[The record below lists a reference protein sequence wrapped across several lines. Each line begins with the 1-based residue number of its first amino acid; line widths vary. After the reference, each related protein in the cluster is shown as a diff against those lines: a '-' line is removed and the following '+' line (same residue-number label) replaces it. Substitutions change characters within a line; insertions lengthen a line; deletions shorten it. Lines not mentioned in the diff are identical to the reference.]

1 MKLKGSEAIVKVL
14 LEQGVDTVFG
24 YPGGAVIPLYD
35 ALYSA
40 PLKNV
45 LTAHEQGA
53 IHAADG
59 YARASGKTG
68 VCIATSGPGATNIVT
83 GLATAYLDSIPLVA
97 ITGQVGVSMLGRDSF
112 QEIDIVGVTMPIT
125 KYNMMVRSKEELVPA
140 LREAF
145 ALAKEGRPGP
155 VLVDVP
161 SSVQVEELEWPE
173 AEGQAEAEPLPQAT
187 AEQLT
192 QAAEVLNAAQKP
204 VLLVGG
210 GAVNSGAQAELV
222 ELAEKCDLP
231 VVNTLMGIGVYPE
244 SDARSLGLT
253 GMHGHIASNLAV
265 ANADVLIVA
274 GSRFSDRVT
283 GDRNRYVG
291 KKTIIQLDIDPSEID
306 KNVAASLPVMGDVK
320 ETLQRL
326 LPLLREAQRLG
337 ITVNRIDETLGAFRH
352 TRAELMEYAALCRDN
367 GVALTVSIGPRAA
380 YDTSATRLSRQG
392 AVIGYRL
399 RGEEQLVR
407 ALEDAKRVCD
417 LGIRGLL
424 VYDEGL
430 LWVLNEARRAGE
442 LPADTVL
449 KASAH
454 CGHGNGASFRLL
466 ERCGA
471 DSINPVRDLSL
482 DMLCA
487 LRASVSVPLD
497 IHTDCPESSGGFIR
511 TYEAPEIVRC
521 CAPVYLKTGNSAL
534 AAHGSLPTEADA
546 ARMAQQAAIVMEM
559 LGRYLPEARQ
569 LSRGEGHGQVAEAEV
584 CV

>member
-125 KYNMMVRSKEELVPA
+125 KYNMLVRSKEELVPA
-140 LREAF
+140 LRKAF

-173 AEGQAEAEPLPQAT
+173 LEAEAEVEAMPKAA
-187 AEQLT
+187 AEQLAE
-192 QAAEVLNAAQKP
+192 AAAVLNKAERP

-222 ELAEKCDLP
+222 ELAAKCDLP

-244 SDARSLGLT
+244 SDERSLGLT

-265 ANADVLIVA
+265 ANADVLVVA

-306 KNVAASLPVMGDVK
+306 KNVAASLPVMGDVR
-320 ETLQRL
+320 ETLASL
-326 LPLLREAQRLG
+326 LPLLNKAEHTDWWQQIKDWDATEDRSLLAGDRLTAPWLMKELSRTFEGENPIYVTDVGQNQMWAAQHLVVDKPRHHLTSG
-337 ITVNRIDETLGAFRH
+337 GCGTMGFGLPGALGAAF
-352 TRAELMEYAALCRDN
+352 AEPETQVVHICGDGGFKMTGMELFTAAREGKNLISIVINNSCLGMVRQWQQLFY
-367 GVALTVSIGPRAA
+367 GERYSSTILTEFDFIGFAHSCGAGGRRAA
-380 YDTSATRLSRQG
+380 T
-392 AVIGYRL
+392 
-399 RGEEQLVR
+399 
-407 ALEDAKRVCD
+407 
-417 LGIRGLL
+417 
-424 VYDEGL
+424 
-430 LWVLNEARRAGE
+430 
-442 LPADTVL
+442 
-449 KASAH
+449 
-454 CGHGNGASFRLL
+454 
-466 ERCGA
+466 
-471 DSINPVRDLSL
+471 
-482 DMLCA
+482 CA
-487 LRASVSVPLD
+487 
-497 IHTDCPESSGGFIR
+497 EFK
-511 TYEAPEIVRC
+511 E
-521 CAPVYLKTGNSAL
+521 AL
-534 AAHGSLPTEADA
+534 AQ
-546 ARMAQQAAIVMEM
+546 ARKANKPFLIEAIVEQSDLVEPM
-559 LGRYLPEARQ
+559 
-569 LSRGEGHGQVAEAEV
+569 VAAGAAV
-584 CV
+584 DDFVKINRH

>member
-35 ALYSA
+35 ALYNA

-125 KYNMMVRSKEELVPA
+125 KYNMMVRSKEELLPA
-140 LREAF
+140 LRKAF
-145 ALAKEGRPGP
+145 AVAREGRPGP

-161 SSVQVEELEWPE
+161 SSVQVEELEWTE
-173 AEGQAEAEPLPQAT
+173 AEAQLENELPKAEAQQLEKAAT
-187 AEQLT
+187 
-192 QAAEVLNAAQKP
+192 VLNKAMRP

-210 GAVNSGAQAELV
+210 GAVNSDAQEELI
-222 ELAEKCDLP
+222 ELAKKCDLP

-244 SDARSLGLT
+244 SDERSLGLT

-265 ANADVLIVA
+265 AHADVLVVA

-291 KKTIIQLDIDPSEID
+291 EKTIIQLDIDPSEID

-320 ETLQRL
+320 ETLQSL
-326 LPLLREAQRLG
+326 LPL
-337 ITVNRIDETLGAFRH
+337 V
-352 TRAELMEYAALCRDN
+352 
-367 GVALTVSIGPRAA
+367 
-380 YDTSATRLSRQG
+380 
-392 AVIGYRL
+392 
-399 RGEEQLVR
+399 
-407 ALEDAKRVCD
+407 K
-417 LGIRGLL
+417 
-424 VYDEGL
+424 
-430 LWVLNEARRAGE
+430 EARH
-442 LPADTVL
+442 ADWWQQIKAWDATEDRSLL
-449 KASAH
+449 K
-454 CGHGNGASFRLL
+454 GDRLTAPWL
-466 ERCGA
+466 MKILFMLLTLVKTRCGQRN
-471 DSINPVRDLSL
+471 I
-482 DMLCA
+482 
-487 LRASVSVPLD
+487 
-497 IHTDCPESSGGFIR
+497 
-511 TYEAPEIVRC
+511 
-521 CAPVYLKTGNSAL
+521 
-534 AAHGSLPTEADA
+534 
-546 ARMAQQAAIVMEM
+546 
-559 LGRYLPEARQ
+559 
-569 LSRGEGHGQVAEAEV
+569 
-584 CV
+584 